1 MDFLKKFT
9 DQASGKH
16 SNTNTNN
23 QQQPI
28 AGGSAPAGGAAPAQQ
43 KDFGDKIA
51 DQLFNRSGYGNKV
64 SESNRE
70 KITDFARTQYEK
82 STGKKVDPKY
92 SN

>member
-43 KDFGDKIA
+43 KDFGDKS
-51 DQLFNRSGYGNKV
+51 Q
-64 SESNRE
+64 
-70 KITDFARTQYEK
+70 
-82 STGKKVDPKY
+82 
-92 SN
+92 